1 MNLESLE
8 LQIERRWVDLT
19 RLPEDAQVPLYL
31 HERRRIDETNGDP
44 VKVWMLLDVMRE
56 GSRRVGAPGRLWNRS
71 ATLPEL
77 RDAVYETLHRMRP
90 A

>member
-31 HERRRIDETNGDP
+31 HERLVLDEGNGDP
-44 VKVWMLLDVMRE
+44 VRVWILLDVMRE
-56 GSRRVGAPGRLWNRS
+56 GSRRVGGPGRLWNRS
-71 ATLPEL
+71 ATLPGL
-77 RDAVYETLHRMRP
+77 RDAVYETLNRMRP
-90 A
+90 G